1 MRHRVR
7 IALPLLSAALLGACA
22 GVPAKPADPLAGSA
36 WRLERIEYMD
46 DTTVTPDGARRY
58 GIAFDAEGNVSIQA
72 DCNTLGGR
80 YTYTPPSGL
89 EFGMLRSTLAFCGE
103 GSLYDR
109 IRKDMPY
116 VRSFVLKDGQL
127 HVALMADGG
136 IYRFSPAPRP

>member
-1 MRHRVR
+1 MRHCVR
-7 IALPLLSAALLGACA
+7 IGLPLLSAALLGACA

-46 DTTVTPDGARRY
+46 DTTVTHDGARRY

-136 IYRFSPAPRP
+136 IYRFSPAPKP

>member
-36 WRLERIEYMD
+36 WRLERTEYMD
-46 DTTVTPDGARRY
+46 DTTATPDGARRY
-58 GIAFDAEGNVSIQA
+58 GIAFDADGNVSIQA
-72 DCNTLGGR
+72 DCNTLAGR

-89 EFGMLRSTLAFCGE
+89 EFCLLRSTLAFCGE